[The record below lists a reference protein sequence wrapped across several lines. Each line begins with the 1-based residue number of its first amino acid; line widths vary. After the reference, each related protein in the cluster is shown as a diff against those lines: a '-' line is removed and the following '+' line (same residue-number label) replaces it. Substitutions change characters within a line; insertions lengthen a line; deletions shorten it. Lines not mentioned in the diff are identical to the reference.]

1 MEYLL
6 VKFSEQRSVVIDNYD
21 SEYKT
26 NQIIEMDGGHHNISL
41 TDPQDYTPKEHI
53 IILQN
58 TGWLNPM
65 EVYFEKE

>member
-41 TDPQDYTPKEHI
+41 TDPQDYTPEEQTI
-53 IILQN
+53 VLQD
-58 TGWLNPM
+58 TSALKPM